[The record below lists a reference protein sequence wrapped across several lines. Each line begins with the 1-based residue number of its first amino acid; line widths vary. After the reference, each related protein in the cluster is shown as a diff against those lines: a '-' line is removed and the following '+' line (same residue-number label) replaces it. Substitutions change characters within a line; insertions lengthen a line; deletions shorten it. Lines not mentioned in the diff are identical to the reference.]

1 MVHCALQKFPFTR
14 PRILTQS
21 SNLRSQNTRLHK
33 PITVVWYRPGPDIRT
48 PMPEPSDQ
56 VCIFPTQNHSTALN
70 SSIPPDA
77 YRFLVIGSRSSPGS
91 RPEKNRELC
100 HKHLDICVLDILQQI

>member
-1 MVHCALQKFPFTR
+1 MDHYVVQKFPFTR

-21 SNLRSQNTRLHK
+21 TNLRSQNTRLHK
-33 PITVVWYRPGPDIRT
+33 PITVVWYRPGPDIRS

-70 SSIPPDA
+70 SSIPPDFPFQIDGITSHVSLGTVTCSIFGPLQA
-77 YRFLVIGSRSSPGS
+77 VRLDFRFFVEMP
-91 RPEKNRELC
+91 
-100 HKHLDICVLDILQQI
+100 